1 MMPSVKSTDSTQPWC
16 LARNNLA
23 ILLERSEIPARF
35 IAGADPSEV
44 LASYGLEAFARSKNR
59 IFCIS
64 GPPES
69 GKTTVMTAM
78 LMRGILRLAKA
89 NGCTGHRRR
98 YLYLD
103 AARTFRTIRKLSVD
117 EDLEHP
123 AYWVSR
129 LALDDLDKVETQ
141 YRGLVRDVV
150 VHREQNA
157 LLTLVSLTDAKI
169 IRECGDQ
176 VYRRITAG
184 TQLPLR
190 NCRISANSGGEGSS
204 LPARATEVKPPTLPG
219 MDSVH
224 ETSSASE
231 ES

>member
-1 MMPSVKSTDSTQPWC
+1 MPSVKSTDSTQPWC
-16 LARNNLA
+16 LMRNNLA
-23 ILLERSEIPARF
+23 NLLARSEIPARF
-35 IAGADPSEV
+35 ITGADPNDV
-44 LASYGLEAFARSKNR
+44 LAQHGIKPPFRSKNR

-64 GPPES
+64 GSPES

-78 LMRGILRLAKA
+78 LMRGILRLASKA
-89 NGCTGHRRR
+89 GCTGHRRR

-103 AARTFRTIRKLSVD
+103 AARTFRTMRKLSVD

-129 LALDDLDKVETQ
+129 LALDDLDKVEMQ
-141 YRGLVRDVV
+141 YRGLVRDVI

-157 LLTLVSLTDAKI
+157 LLTLVSLRDAKI

-176 VYRRITAG
+176 VYRRIAAG

-190 NCRISANSGGEGSS
+190 NRRISANSGSEVSAP
-204 LPARATEVKPPTLPG
+204 PARAAEVKAPTLPG
-219 MDSVH
+219 M
-224 ETSSASE
+224 ELSE
-231 ES
+231 